1 MPLCLRHLL
10 GGLRWQLFR
19 WSRSSLSRFFPRTVR
34 SMLIGSSA
42 GTFEKNSD
50 LQHFPPFSVSLFPK
64 KFGSLADVSPARTFL
79 HVPFLLRS
87 LGLLPDLPRRSSTYR
102 RFLISVR
109 TLLCEETFVRCILFT
124 HPDT

>member
-1 MPLCLRHLL
+1 
-10 GGLRWQLFR
+10 
-19 WSRSSLSRFFPRTVR
+19 
-34 SMLIGSSA
+34 MLIGSSA

-50 LQHFPPFSVSLFPK
+50 LQHFPSFSVSLFPK

-87 LGLLPDLPRRSSTYR
+87 LGLLLDLPRRSSTYR

-109 TLLCEETFVRCILFT
+109 TLLCEQTLVRCILFT